1 MNISEKHEI
10 FEIEV
15 LEKLKNERL
24 IESLVFGGGSMLR
37 LCHELK
43 RYSVDLDFWR
53 IKNIPVDTLFD
64 KFQHF
69 FKQGYDVTDAQIKHF
84 TLLFEIRSAHFPKRL
99 KIEIRKE
106 IQDCDFQEKIAYS
119 NFSTKQVALKA
130 HTLKQT
136 MKNKIAALLDR
147 GEIRDGFDIEFLLRQ
162 GTPLPELTGNEV
174 SKLIK
179 RIHAF
184 KAKDFKVKLGS
195 VLEGDIRKYYIENK
209 FSFFREKLQ
218 ICSQKI
224 EKGLAIDS

>member
-1 MNISEKHEI
+1 MNIFEKHEI

-24 IESLVFGGGSMLR
+24 IEPLVFGGGSMLR

-53 IKNIPVDTLFD
+53 IKSVPVDALFD

-69 FKQGYDVTDAQIKHF
+69 FKQEYDVTDAQIKHF

-106 IQDCDFQEKIAYS
+106 IQDWDFQEKIAYS
-119 NFSTKQVALKA
+119 KFSTKQVALKA
-130 HTLKQT
+130 HTLEQT
-136 MKNKIAALLDR
+136 MKNKIAALMER

-162 GTPLPELTGNEV
+162 GIPLPELTKNEI
-174 SKLIK
+174 SKLIN

-195 VLEGDIRKYYIENK
+195 VLEGDIRKYYIENR
-209 FSFFREKLQ
+209 FSFFRQKLPSPSRP
-218 ICSQKI
+218 I
-224 EKGLAIDS
+224 A

>member
-1 MNISEKHEI
+1 MNIFEKHEI

-24 IESLVFGGGSMLR
+24 IEPLVFGGGSMLR

-53 IKNIPVDTLFD
+53 IKRIPLDALFD

-69 FKQGYDVTDAQIKHF
+69 LKQEYDVTDAQIKHF

-106 IQDCDFQEKIAYS
+106 IQDWDFQEKIAYS
-119 NFSTKQVALKA
+119 RFSTKQVALKA
-130 HTLKQT
+130 HTLEQM
-136 MKNKIAALLDR
+136 MKNKIAALLER

-162 GTPLPELTGNEV
+162 GIPLPELKKNEI

-195 VLEGDIRKYYIENK
+195 VLEGDIRKYYIENR
-209 FSFFREKLQ
+209 FNFLRQKL
-218 ICSQKI
+218 SSPSR
-224 EKGLAIDS
+224 AIG

>member
-1 MNISEKHEI
+1 MNIFEKHEI

-24 IESLVFGGGSMLR
+24 IEPLVFGGGSMLR

-53 IKNIPVDTLFD
+53 LKSVPVDALFD

-69 FKQGYDVTDAQIKHF
+69 FKQEYDVTDAQIKHF

-106 IQDCDFQEKIAYS
+106 IQEWDFQEKIAYS
-119 NFSTKQVALKA
+119 KFSTKQVVLKA
-130 HTLKQT
+130 HTLEQT
-136 MKNKIAALLDR
+136 MKNKIAALMER

-162 GTPLPELTGNEV
+162 GIPLPELTKNEI
-174 SKLIK
+174 SKLIN

-195 VLEGDIRKYYIENK
+195 VLEGDIRKYYIENR
-209 FSFFREKLQ
+209 FNFFRQKLSSPSRV
-218 ICSQKI
+218 I
-224 EKGLAIDS
+224 A